1 MYTMYT
7 CTCTC
12 MYTRAGT
19 KAKQLPS
26 KSRLESSRDFINVA
40 LTLII
45 VIIYNNVHVV
55 IGDVHVHVDYRKPL
69 KVN

>member
-1 MYTMYT
+1 MYTMY
-7 CTCTC
+7 TCTC

-19 KAKQLPS
+19 KAKKLPS

-45 VIIYNNVHVV
+45 VINYI
-55 IGDVHVHVDYRKPL
+55 HVHVDYRKPL